1 MHALTNTCT
10 DAHTTRLFRLLN
22 KNLLTFINKLI
33 ILLTIFRGANKEVE
47 DEDCNTPLLT
57 AIAHGQQEAL
67 SKLISLGCTT
77 DVRGS
82 NGRSAVF
89 IAAEKDKSEV
99 LEVYYRCTKKLEISI
114 HSYVLFPPNIVF
126 IN

>member
-1 MHALTNTCT
+1 MLT
-10 DAHTTRLFRLLN
+10 L
-22 KNLLTFINKLI
+22 
-33 ILLTIFRGANKEVE
+33 FRGANKEIE

-67 SKLISLGCTT
+67 SKLISLGCAT

-89 IAAEKDKSEV
+89 IAADKDRSEV
-99 LEVYYRCTKKLEISI
+99 LEVFKVYIMLEISK
-114 HSYVLFPPNIVF
+114 HSYVLFPPYSIYSIPHYSPSSGILLTHLGILHYMLPVLMETLHVLR
-126 IN
+126 